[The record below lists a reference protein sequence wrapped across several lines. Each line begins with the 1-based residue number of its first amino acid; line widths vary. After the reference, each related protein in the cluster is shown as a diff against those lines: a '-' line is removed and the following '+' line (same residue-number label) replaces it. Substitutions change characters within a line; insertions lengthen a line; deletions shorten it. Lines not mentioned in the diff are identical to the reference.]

1 MQACETDPHFPL
13 AGSPAEN
20 LLDPWLGPWMKG
32 FPAHAGPLR
41 RSQVGAQ
48 GWHVLAGDMP
58 LPLAVVRQSALA
70 HNLSWMQGFA
80 RSRGVGLAPH
90 GKTTMSPQLFDA
102 QLRAGAWGITVAN
115 AAQAQVA
122 VAAGARRVL
131 IANQVLTPPELSCL
145 QHLLAAQPGL
155 RLVFLL
161 DSAAQL
167 ALIEATLPA
176 IPFEVLLEIGLAGG
190 RTGCRTHEEALAL
203 ARLAHASPALRLVG
217 VEGYEGL
224 GATGEEEQ
232 DRPMAEGLMARI
244 AAVARALDEEGL
256 FDLGADEEVLV
267 SAGGSGIF
275 DLVTEGLRPALA
287 RPTQGLLRSGCYVT
301 HDHGRYSRL
310 VSVLNRRVGCDAA
323 TGLQAAL
330 EVWATVQSMPEP
342 GLAFLTAGRRDVSY
356 DIEMPI
362 PVRVCARGERVPR
375 PAPAGWRITGMNDQH
390 AHLRLGAD
398 TAGLRVG
405 DRVSLGISHPCT
417 TFDKWRWM
425 AIVDDDWR
433 IVDALV
439 TWF

>member
-1 MQACETDPHFPL
+1 MNVPALTD
-13 AGSPAEN
+13 S
-20 LLDPWLGPWMKG
+20 LLDPLLGPWMKG
-32 FPAHAGPLR
+32 FPLAAGPLR

-48 GWHVLAGDMP
+48 GWHLFDEAVP
-58 LPLAVVRQSALA
+58 LPLAVIRASALA
-70 HNLSWMQGFA
+70 HNLQWMQRFA
-80 RSRGVGLAPH
+80 ADRGLEMAPH
-90 GKTTMSPQLFDA
+90 GKTTLSPQLFQA

-122 VAAGARRVL
+122 VAAGVRRVL
-131 IANQVLTPPELSCL
+131 IANQVVTPAELGAL
-145 QHLLAAQPGL
+145 QQMCAAQPDL
-155 RLVFLL
+155 RVVSLL

-167 ALIEATLPA
+167 ALMEATLPA
-176 IPFEVLLEIGLAGG
+176 LPFEVLLELGIPGG

-203 ARLAHASPALRLVG
+203 ARLAHDSPAVRLVG

-224 GATGEEEQ
+224 GATGEEAS

-244 AAVARALDEEGL
+244 GAVARVLDAEGL
-256 FDLGADEEVLV
+256 FDNGAEPVLV

-275 DLVTEGLRPALA
+275 DLVAPGLLPRLSRPF
-287 RPTQGLLRSGCYVT
+287 QGLLRSGCYVT
-301 HDHGRYSRL
+301 HDHGRYQRL
-310 VSVLNRRVGCDAA
+310 VSVLNRRIGCDAA
-323 TGLQAAL
+323 AGLQAAL

-356 DIEMPI
+356 DIDMPI

-375 PAPAGWRITGMNDQH
+375 AAPGGWRITGMNDQH
-390 AHLRLGAD
+390 AHLRLGDDA
-398 TAGLRVG
+398 AGLRVG

-433 IVDALV
+433 IIDALV